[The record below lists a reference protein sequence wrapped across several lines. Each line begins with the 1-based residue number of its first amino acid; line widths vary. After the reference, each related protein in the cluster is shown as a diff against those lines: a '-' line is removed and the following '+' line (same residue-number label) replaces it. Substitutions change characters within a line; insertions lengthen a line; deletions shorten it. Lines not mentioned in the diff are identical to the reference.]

1 MVETATRRRLPRAE
15 REARMLDAAEKVFAQ
30 SGFATASMEQIATD
44 SGITKALIYQYFGS
58 KEGLY
63 VACVERSRRELFD
76 RMEAAAAAAEG
87 PVERLNRLTSIY
99 LENLIALKGR
109 PILLYGDAPVEAV
122 DEMRERN
129 AQALYRI
136 LAIDFPEA
144 DPTDLQLAANLVVG
158 AGEQVGRW
166 WARNPEVPVGS
177 VWPRFAGMVGA
188 ALTVL
193 GGR

>member
-1 MVETATRRRLPRAE
+1 
-15 REARMLDAAEKVFAQ
+15 MLDAAERVFAE
-30 SGFATASMEQIATD
+30 SSFAAASMEQIAID

-58 KEGLY
+58 KERLY

-76 RMEAAAAAAEG
+76 RMEEAAAEAEG
-87 PVERLNRLTSIY
+87 PVARLNLLTSIY

-129 AQALYRI
+129 AQALTRI
-136 LAIDFPEA
+136 LAIDFPEVEPA
-144 DPTDLQLAANLVVG
+144 ELEMAANLIVG

-166 WARNPEVPVGS
+166 WTRNPEVPVSS

-188 ALTVL
+188 ALFAL
-193 GGR
+193 GRS